1 MKRML
6 IVIMALVMYS
16 CDKSHYYTFAD
27 KELLADYYPYKG
39 GESVS
44 FVNELSDTI
53 TYSVDK
59 ISDSL
64 FLCDSE
70 YDGLSTASYRYVLN
84 SHTEGRIEMCVES
97 VSAELD
103 AGTNIFKVEFYQNG
117 ECSSFYKKIY
127 GDENSCRDKLEDTV
141 FYEHNVDNNI
151 KDLIHVRNKGILSFY
166 DSSNDSRWILINE

>member
-1 MKRML
+1 MKRIL

-27 KELLADYYPYKG
+27 KELLADYYPYK
-39 GESVS
+39 
-44 FVNELSDTI
+44 
-53 TYSVDK
+53 
-59 ISDSL
+59 
-64 FLCDSE
+64 
-70 YDGLSTASYRYVLN
+70 DGLSTASYRYVLN